1 MGKASLV
8 LGIVAVVFGFIPL
21 LGVSVAVPCALVGL
35 PLGIVGFFDDRKA
48 QRGFGMSTAGTVLC
62 VVAMAVSIA
71 FAVLVFSAIDEAV
84 GGIDEPL
91 APLPTPSAEPL
102 PTAAP
107 TNTPAPSDTPTP
119 TAAPTNT
126 PAPSDTPTPT
136 AAPTNTPAPR
146 DTPTPTH
153 TPLPTSTATPTAG
166 LRLANEFGCQW
177 IQDTYNTMAPVGREF
192 AISMLATN
200 MQLKKN
206 SLLDYIG
213 PGDAAEAVR
222 ECEKAGWDFN

>member
-119 TAAPTNT
+119 T
-126 PAPSDTPTPT
+126 
-136 AAPTNTPAPR
+136 
-146 DTPTPTH
+146 H